1 MKSNKTLSD
10 YIIINKTP
18 SSDNNALSCYVDN
31 QSYNVLINNF
41 LINENNV
48 HAYGYF
54 DLYNGIKKI
63 NFLGLD
69 AFIECQV
76 NYDLGAYSNI
86 FLGLSDRFSPYVNII
101 NSLYDMCYDTINESL
116 ITDAYSDYYK
126 KLRFLLDYQKFL
138 KGVV

>member
-41 LINENNV
+41 LNNENNV

-69 AFIECQV
+69 VFIECQV

-86 FLGLSDRFSPYVNII
+86 FLGLSDRFSPYVNTV
-101 NSLYDMCYDTINESL
+101 NSLYDMWYDTINEPL
-116 ITDAYSDYYK
+116 ITDDYSNYYK
-126 KLRFLLDYQKFL
+126 KMRILMYYIKNL
-138 KGVV
+138 